1 MCVCT
6 RVLHCFGL
14 STFLKFAKK
23 TRLGPSASQLMGVD
37 DDKISEV
44 VKAMSLLQS
53 VMREPW
59 AQQLLNNVSPATE
72 VDKARSG
79 APTSARPASTSARP
93 DMTPAPAEPDL
104 AEKVASEPA
113 KPAEKRVA
121 PPKASPEANG
131 EASEPTPAEEPM
143 INSSTCRAA
152 HPRLSRRMVSMS
164 ATEVPNMHKLW
175 SGGRKDW

>member
-1 MCVCT
+1 
-6 RVLHCFGL
+6 
-14 STFLKFAKK
+14 
-23 TRLGPSASQLMGVD
+23 MGVD

-152 HPRLSRRMVSMS
+152 HP
-164 ATEVPNMHKLW
+164 
-175 SGGRKDW
+175 